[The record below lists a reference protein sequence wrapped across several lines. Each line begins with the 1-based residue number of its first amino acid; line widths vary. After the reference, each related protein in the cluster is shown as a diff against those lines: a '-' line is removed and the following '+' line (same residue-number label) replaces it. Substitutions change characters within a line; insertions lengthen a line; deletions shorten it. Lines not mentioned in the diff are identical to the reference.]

1 MSGFVKILFIT
12 CSLYAHIVVVH
23 AGQESQA
30 GAQTLESIPVERGF
44 FIYNGRYIPPPYTIV
59 FDKNGISINKFPL
72 SPRAQESIGS
82 QYESDNEYGQFYLE
96 RNRQTMVMF
105 LIERDLNADSLLI
118 INQSDQACLFPSYTT
133 IQIMEIIASEK
144 SNEEKI
150 KTLMDIPGHSFASW
164 EWKQII
170 ANIQPSSTL
179 QARVATV
186 KEKCAYY
193 RNKDDQNGSGKY
205 QVLAVAGLI
214 LSVLSLGILLSHHP
228 KNEGTIKGRNCNSEA
243 VKRVWYA
250 ISLFI
255 ALNLYDLISTLVVMK
270 NNFEL
275 ELNIIARSMLGT
287 PLLLVCFKLGA
298 CGLAA
303 LIILKYR
310 HYRCAQQAAWWSCV
324 LYTVIL
330 FRWATVLI

>member
-1 MSGFVKILFIT
+1 
-12 CSLYAHIVVVH
+12 
-23 AGQESQA
+23 
-30 GAQTLESIPVERGF
+30 
-44 FIYNGRYIPPPYTIV
+44 
-59 FDKNGISINKFPL
+59 
-72 SPRAQESIGS
+72 
-82 QYESDNEYGQFYLE
+82 
-96 RNRQTMVMF
+96 MVMF

-118 INQSDQACLFPSYTT
+118 INQSNQACLFPSYTT

-150 KTLMDIPGHSFASW
+150 KTLMGIPGHSFASW

-170 ANIQPSSTL
+170 ADIQPSSTL
-179 QARVATV
+179 QARVAAV
-186 KEKCAYY
+186 KEKNAYF
-193 RNKDDQNGSGKY
+193 RNADDQHGGVKY

-228 KNEGTIKGRNCNSEA
+228 KNEGTIKGRNNSSEA
-243 VKRVWYA
+243 VKQVWYA

-270 NNFEL
+270 NNIEL
-275 ELNIIARSMLGT
+275 ELNIIAKTMLGT
-287 PLLLVCFKLGA
+287 PLLLVCFKLAA

-330 FRWATVLI
+330 FRWATVLV